1 MQVSVENVGKLGR
14 KLVVRLPADRLE
26 DTVRNRI
33 QEMTRSARIKGFRPG
48 KVPQKVIEQRFGAQL
63 RNEVLSDLIG
73 SSFQEAVTQ
82 ENLRPAVQPSIST
95 TGRPADGQIE
105 YTAEFEVVP
114 EIGTID
120 VAALEITRT
129 TASVTDED
137 IDQMIETLRQQR
149 RSWTPVE
156 RAAESGDMA
165 LFEFSAEGE
174 GFRHPASGADRM
186 GTIIGSNALPA
197 ALESAL
203 IGRSVDA
210 EFDVDVDFPADF
222 RETALAGKS
231 AKVHVRVVRVQA
243 PQVPDVDD
251 AFIAAF
257 GVREGGLAR
266 FRDDVRANLQRELD
280 GVLMNRLKA
289 ATIDKLLAA
298 HADLELPQS
307 LIDGEARLLA
317 NQARVPADQSAE
329 AFAPAARRRVA
340 AGLLLAE
347 IARQNQISVEPRR
360 VREALAT
367 IASTYEEP
375 QQVIELYSRDPQL
388 MGGLQSRV
396 LEDQVVEWIAD
407 RAKVTEQPLS
417 FNEVMRPGA

>member
-114 EIGTID
+114 EIGPID
-120 VAALEITRT
+120 AAALEITRT
-129 TASVTDED
+129 TATVSDED
-137 IDQMIETLRQQR
+137 VDQMIETLRQQR

-203 IGRSVDA
+203 IGQSAEA

-222 RETALAGKS
+222 REAALAGKS

-257 GVREGGLAR
+257 GVREGGMAR

-307 LIDGEARLLA
+307 LIDGEARVLA

>member
-114 EIGTID
+114 EIGTVD

-129 TASVTDED
+129 TSSVTDED

-203 IGRSVDA
+203 IGQSVDA

-231 AKVHVRVVRVQA
+231 AKVHVRMVRVQA

-317 NQARVPADQSAE
+317 DQARVPADQSAE

-347 IARQNQISVEPRR
+347 IARQNQIAVEPRR

>member
-114 EIGTID
+114 EIGTVD

-129 TASVTDED
+129 TSSVTDED

-203 IGRSVDA
+203 IGQSVDA

-231 AKVHVRVVRVQA
+231 AKVHVRMVRVQA

-317 NQARVPADQSAE
+317 DQARVPTDQSAE

-347 IARQNQISVEPRR
+347 IARQNQIAVEPRR

>member
-114 EIGTID
+114 EIGTVD

-203 IGRSVDA
+203 IGQSVDA

-231 AKVHVRVVRVQA
+231 AKVHVRMVRVQA

-317 NQARVPADQSAE
+317 DQARVPADQSAE

-347 IARQNQISVEPRR
+347 IARQNQIAVEPRR

>member
-114 EIGTID
+114 EIGPID
-120 VAALEITRT
+120 AAALEITRT
-129 TASVTDED
+129 TATVSDED
-137 IDQMIETLRQQR
+137 VDQMIETLRQQR

-174 GFRHPASGADRM
+174 GSRHPASGADRM

-203 IGRSVDA
+203 IGQSAEA

-222 RETALAGKS
+222 REAALAGKS

-257 GVREGGLAR
+257 GVREGGMAR

-307 LIDGEARLLA
+307 LIDGEARVLA
-317 NQARVPADQSAE
+317 NQARVPADQPAE

>member
-114 EIGTID
+114 EIGPID
-120 VAALEITRT
+120 AAALEITRT
-129 TASVTDED
+129 TATVSDED
-137 IDQMIETLRQQR
+137 VDQMIETLRQQR

-203 IGRSVDA
+203 IGQSAEA

-222 RETALAGKS
+222 REVALAGKS

-257 GVREGGLAR
+257 GVREGGMAR

-307 LIDGEARLLA
+307 LIDGEARVLA

>member
-114 EIGTID
+114 EIGTVD

-129 TASVTDED
+129 TAGVTDED

-203 IGRSVDA
+203 IGQSVDA

-231 AKVHVRVVRVQA
+231 AKVHVRMVRVQA

-317 NQARVPADQSAE
+317 DQARVPADQSAE

-347 IARQNQISVEPRR
+347 IARQNQIAVEPRR

>member
-95 TGRPADGQIE
+95 TGHPADGQIE

-174 GFRHPASGADRM
+174 GLRHPASGADRM

-203 IGRSVDA
+203 IGQSADA

-222 RETALAGKS
+222 RESALAGKS

-257 GVREGGLAR
+257 GVREGGLTR
-266 FRDDVRANLQRELD
+266 FRDDVRANLQRELE

-289 ATIDKLLAA
+289 ATLDKLLAA

-317 NQARVPADQSAE
+317 NQARVPAEQSAE

>member
-114 EIGTID
+114 EIGAID

-129 TASVTDED
+129 ASNVTDED

-165 LFEFSAEGE
+165 LFEFSAQGE
-174 GFRHPASGADRM
+174 GFRHPADGADRM
-186 GTIIGSNALPA
+186 GTIIGSNALPT

-203 IGRSVDA
+203 IGQSVDA
-210 EFDVDVDFPADF
+210 EFDVDVDFPAEF
-222 RETALAGKS
+222 REAALAGKS

-266 FRDDVRANLQRELD
+266 FRDDVRANLQRELE

-317 NQARVPADQSAE
+317 DQARVPADQSAE

-347 IARQNQISVEPRR
+347 IARQNQIAVEPRR

-375 QQVIELYSRDPQL
+375 QQVIEMYRRDPQL

>member
-114 EIGTID
+114 EIGPID
-120 VAALEITRT
+120 AAALEITRT
-129 TASVTDED
+129 TATVSDED
-137 IDQMIETLRQQR
+137 VDQMIETLRQQR

-203 IGRSVDA
+203 IGQSVEA

-222 RETALAGKS
+222 REAALAGKS

-257 GVREGGLAR
+257 GVREGGMAR

-307 LIDGEARLLA
+307 LIDGEARVLA

>member
-26 DTVRNRI
+26 DTVRDRI
-33 QEMTRSARIKGFRPG
+33 QEMTRSARLKGFRPG

-73 SSFQEAVTQ
+73 SSFQEAVAK
-82 ENLRPAVQPSIST
+82 ENLRPAVQPAIST
-95 TGRPADGQIE
+95 TGRPDNGQIE

-114 EIGTID
+114 DIGPID
-120 VAALEITRT
+120 VSALEIART
-129 TASVTDED
+129 TAEVTDTD
-137 IDQMIETLRQQR
+137 IDEMIETLRQQR
-149 RSWTPVE
+149 RTWAPVE
-156 RAAESGDMA
+156 RAAETGDMA

-174 GFRHPASGADRM
+174 GFRHPESGSDRI

-203 IGRSVDA
+203 VGQTVGGDFEVEVTFPA
-210 EFDVDVDFPADF
+210 EF
-222 RETALAGKS
+222 RESALAGKT
-231 AKVHVRVVRVQA
+231 AKVKAHVVRLQA
-243 PQVPDVDD
+243 PQVPEIDE

-257 GVREGGLAR
+257 GVREGGLER
-266 FRDDVRANLQRELD
+266 FREDVRANLQRELG

-289 ATIDKLLAA
+289 ATIDKLIAA

-307 LIDGEARLLA
+307 MVEGEARILA
-317 NQARVPADQSAE
+317 RQARVPDDQSAE
-329 AFAPAARRRVA
+329 AFLPAAKRRVS

-347 IARQNQISVEPRR
+347 VARQNQISVEPQR

-375 QQVIELYSRDPQL
+375 QQVVELYNRDPQL
-388 MGGLQSRV
+388 MNGLHSRV

-407 RAKVTEQPLS
+407 RAKVSEQALS